1 MQEHIEAMR
10 LATESGDSD
19 AFDVALRAFED
30 VRVERNRFFHARC
43 VLLSFEQSRASTAQ
57 QLHVV
62 RGYPVPRL
70 DASPLATG

>member
-1 MQEHIEAMR
+1 MITDEIWAYIAEQDKPLEAEAQKHIEAMR

-43 VLLSFEQSRASTAQ
+43 VLLSFEQSREQSRA
-57 QLHVV
+57 
-62 RGYPVPRL
+62 
-70 DASPLATG
+70 